1 MSFTQAF
8 LDEMDNVQEIVYDDT
23 NFNHLVGA
31 GSDDEDKGFGDIV
44 NQKAA
49 DLNASF
55 SNQAINRQINYVS
68 EANLDIDFS

>member
-31 GSDDEDKGFGDIV
+31 SSDDEDKGFGDIV
-44 NQKAA
+44 N
-49 DLNASF
+49 
-55 SNQAINRQINYVS
+55 
-68 EANLDIDFS
+68 